1 MKTLGDL
8 RVRAEVVR
16 ALGPRVAWRFRS
28 LNAEAERLRG
38 AREPI
43 YRRLWDEAASEVGAT
58 VRDLGSGFLELRL
71 EGRATR
77 VRQELVDIDS
87 QAAITL
93 SFDKTLVHRLLTA
106 EGLPVPEHVEA
117 GDADALL
124 REGAVVVK
132 PADGTGIGAGVTGSV
147 RTAGQLAVARAAA
160 RRYGP
165 RVLVERAVPGEVY
178 RFLLLDGQLL
188 DVVRRGR
195 PAVTGD
201 GRATIVELVAQENRR
216 RLEAAG
222 EDGLSLV
229 RPDLD
234 FVYTLQAAGRSPRSV
249 PADGERV
256 AVKTVTNQNR
266 AGENATVRDTSPE
279 LAAEAAAA
287 ARVVGL
293 RLAGVDVIAP
303 TLDRSLAE
311 SGGVVLEVNCTPGL
325 HHHYLVADREG
336 ATRVAVPIL
345 RALLR

>member
-1 MKTLGDL
+1 MKTPGEL

-16 ALGPRVAWRFRS
+16 ALGPRVAWRFRN
-28 LNAEAERLRG
+28 LNADAARLRG
-38 AREPI
+38 ARESI
-43 YRRLWDEAASEVGAT
+43 YRRLWEGAAAEAGAT
-58 VRDLGSGFLELRL
+58 VRDVGGGFLELRAD
-71 EGRATR
+71 GRTTR
-77 VRQELVDIDS
+77 VRQELVDFDT
-87 QAAITL
+87 QAAIEL
-93 SFDKTLVHRLLTA
+93 SFDKTLVHGLLTA
-106 EGLPVPEHVEA
+106 EGLPVPEHVEL
-117 GDADALL
+117 GDAEELL
-124 REGAVVVK
+124 RRGPVVVK

-165 RVLVERAVPGEVY
+165 RILVERSIAGEVY
-178 RFLLLDGQLL
+178 RLLLLDGRLL

-201 GRATIVELVAQENRR
+201 GRSTIAELVARENRR

-222 EDGLSLV
+222 EEGLSLL

-234 FVYTLQAAGRSPRSV
+234 FVYTLQAAGRSPDAVLS
-249 PADGERV
+249 DGERV
-256 AVKTVTNQNR
+256 FVKTVTNQNR
-266 AGENATVRDTSPE
+266 ADENETVRYASSD
-279 LAAEAAAA
+279 LVAEAAQA

-311 SGGVVLEVNCTPGL
+311 TGGVVLEVNCTPGL

-345 RALLR
+345 QALLG